1 VHDGREAGD
10 GAGAQV
16 VAVREAA
23 GKNDRVGAFEA
34 GVLVPDQL
42 SVLAQHVLGGVI
54 RIVVAIRS
62 GKDDDREF
70 HAVTSI
76 R

>member
-1 VHDGREAGD
+1 MREPAGQD
-10 GAGAQV
+10 DDIRALQ
-16 VAVREAA
+16 
-23 GKNDRVGAFEA
+23 A
-34 GVLVPDQL
+34 GVLVPDEL
-42 SVLAQHVLGGVI
+42 GVLTQHVLHGMM
-54 RIVVAIRS
+54 RIVIAVGT

>member
-1 VHDGREAGD
+1 
-10 GAGAQV
+10 
-16 VAVREAA
+16 
-23 GKNDRVGAFEA
+23 
-34 GVLVPDQL
+34 VLR
-42 SVLAQHVLGGVI
+42 GVI